1 MTAETLSGLATRLNI
16 PETEFERR
24 GVRLQLGLPITCA
37 ATIGEAVAV
46 GFGDGSIRVFRPG
59 LAPTVTLAHSG
70 VILCMVADHDGLLTG
85 GRWSIPESFTRWH
98 NYRTRKLWHQMG

>member
-1 MTAETLSGLATRLNI
+1 MQSDVTAETLSGLATRLNI

-46 GFGDGSIRVFRPG
+46 GSDVAPGIRAVRG
-59 LAPTVTLAHSG
+59 
-70 VILCMVADHDGLLTG
+70 I
-85 GRWSIPESFTRWH
+85 E
-98 NYRTRKLWHQMG
+98 